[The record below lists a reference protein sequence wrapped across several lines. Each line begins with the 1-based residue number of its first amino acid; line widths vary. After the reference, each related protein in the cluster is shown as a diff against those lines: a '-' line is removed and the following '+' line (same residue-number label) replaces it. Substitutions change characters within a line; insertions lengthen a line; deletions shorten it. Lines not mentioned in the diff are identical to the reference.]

1 MKTDFEKPFPVQFKP
16 KLWACL
22 LVKLMGW
29 RFVFEGLPTKQ
40 GVLIGYPHT
49 SNWDFVVM
57 MPIKWAIGL
66 RIQFF
71 AKDSLFRI
79 PLFGRWIRWL
89 GATPIDRS
97 SPKGV
102 VAESI
107 NALKQHKERDEYLWL
122 ALSPEGTR
130 KRKEGWK
137 SGFYQLAL
145 GADVPLCM
153 LRIDYGKKEAR
164 LTGVMRLS
172 GDIEA
177 DYAHIARVYEGVRG
191 FNEMQASP
199 ICALPSSRSTS
210 AST

>member
-1 MKTDFEKPFPVQFKP
+1 MKTEFDKPFAVQFKP
-16 KLWACL
+16 NYLATL
-22 LVKLMGW
+22 LVRLMGW
-29 RFVFEGLPTKQ
+29 RFVCDGLPTKQ

-66 RIQFF
+66 QIQFF

-97 SPKGV
+97 SPNGV
-102 VAESI
+102 VGESI
-107 NALKQHKERDEYLWL
+107 KLLQQYKSQDRYLWL

-130 KRKEGWK
+130 KLTAGWR

-153 LRIDYGKKEAR
+153 LCIDYGKKEAR
-164 LTGVMRLS
+164 LVDFMQLTG
-172 GDIEA
+172 DTEA
-177 DYAHIARVYEGVRG
+177 DYAHISRVYEGVVG
-191 FNEMQASP
+191 FHEQQAAP
-199 ICALPSSRSTS
+199 IRPIPPKQ
-210 AST
+210 